1 MVEPRGSMAKLAE
14 RAQAALRPTLCPAL
28 LPALLPTLC
37 PTLLPAPFQPL
48 GPHLAPQPL
57 EQRRRHH
64 NLVRDQSHQLLRSV
78 PLLRENPQDRRST
91 RSAVRFSPG
100 SSTEPTECTRAPAS
114 PTSGRRSCG
123 RVWNSAFSGSS
134 VRTATRRTRSAS
146 CGKLNGTVAMARLRV
161 APPLRPQH
169 IGPTE
174 PVAWRRAWGPLR
186 TGNWLGQAKN

>member
-14 RAQAALRPTLCPAL
+14 RAEAALRPTF
-28 LPALLPTLC
+28 C

-100 SSTEPTECTRAPAS
+100 SSTEPTESTWAPAS
-114 PTSGRRSCG
+114 PTSGSRSCG

-134 VRTATRRTRSAS
+134 VRTATASHQERSRWVRRSAS
-146 CGKLNGTVAMARLRV
+146 ATGAQLGLFRRSRD
-161 APPLRPQH
+161 PLLSSLITR
-169 IGPTE
+169 
-174 PVAWRRAWGPLR
+174 
-186 TGNWLGQAKN
+186 